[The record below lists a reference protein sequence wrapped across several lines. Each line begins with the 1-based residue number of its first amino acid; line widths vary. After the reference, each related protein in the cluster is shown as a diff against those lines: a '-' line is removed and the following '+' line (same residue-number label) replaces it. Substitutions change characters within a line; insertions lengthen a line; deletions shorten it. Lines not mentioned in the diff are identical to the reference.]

1 MSERTCSG
9 RRETIPPLCAAR
21 SDAADR
27 FVHLTEPLASLQQSC
42 GGTAEDV
49 IAIQDLLQ
57 LVQLSRKLNIRL
69 ARRMIAHSDDGI
81 VTAWVQVSPADRAEQ
96 RGCDIAV
103 LNWNVEPAQPHDSDE
118 AAWRHAIFGQ
128 FRDLTAKLDRDQ
140 RIISAH
146 ANAPDLTGF
155 VQRIGEHW
163 TRAVKLPSDLA
174 VADVP
179 WQVLDAVRCRVPGS
193 HRTFL
198 TSLQPSNPADGQ
210 SGELHLQLLGMTPFS
225 PDEPAQRDGRSINA
239 LNPTEAHDVLRAP
252 VSRVIANADAM
263 ASRLAGPLPETYR
276 GYAQDIA
283 SAGRHLLDLLEDF
296 DVEAHIETFDDD
308 QLVLTK
314 LNLADIGR
322 QAAQIMNE
330 RAADRKITIGEVTSA
345 PFAVVMGDHRRCL
358 QIILNLLANAIR
370 FSPEGSHIR
379 IAMDETDTN
388 CSLKVTDEGPGIPET
403 EHGKVFEKFERLGRT
418 DGTGSGLGL
427 YISRSLA
434 EAMGGTLSLANEPDG
449 AAAFTLAL
457 RKPSPN

>member
-1 MSERTCSG
+1 MKERTSSG
-9 RRETIPPLCAAR
+9 PRETVPPLCVAR
-21 SDAADR
+21 SDALDR
-27 FVHLTEPLASLQQSC
+27 FVDLTEPLASLQQSC
-42 GGTAEDV
+42 GGTAEGV

-69 ARRMIAHSDDGI
+69 ARRMIAHCDGDI
-81 VTAWVQVSPADRAEQ
+81 VTAWVQVSPAGRAEEP
-96 RGCDIAV
+96 GCDIAV
-103 LNWNVEPAQPHDSDE
+103 LNWHVERAKPHVTDQAE
-118 AAWRHAIFGQ
+118 WRHAIFRE
-128 FRDLTAKLDRDQ
+128 FHDLTAKLDRDQ

-163 TRAVKLPSDLA
+163 TKAVKLPSDLA
-174 VADVP
+174 IADVP

-198 TSLQPSNPADGQ
+198 TSLQPSNTGDGQ

-225 PDEPAQRDGRSINA
+225 PDEPAQQDGRSVNA
-239 LNPTEAHDVLRAP
+239 LDPTEAYDVLRAP

-263 ASRLAGPLPETYR
+263 ANRLAGPLPETYR

-283 SAGRHLLDLLEDF
+283 SAGRHLLELLEDF
-296 DVEAHIETFDDD
+296 DVEAHIDAFDDD
-308 QLVLTK
+308 QLILTK
-314 LNLADIGR
+314 LDLAEIGR

-330 RAADRKITIGEVTSA
+330 RAADHNITIGEVSTA
-345 PFAVVMGDHRRCL
+345 PSAVVMGDHRRCL
-358 QIILNLLANAIR
+358 QIVLNLLANAIR

-379 IAMDETDTN
+379 IALEETDTS

-418 DGTGSGLGL
+418 DATGSGLGL
-427 YISRSLA
+427 YISRALA
-434 EAMGGTLSLANEPDG
+434 EAMGGTLGLANEPDG
-449 AAAFTLAL
+449 GAAFTLVL